1 MAVVTMK
8 QLLEAG
14 VHFGHQTQ
22 RWDPR
27 MQRFIHGER
36 SGIYVIDLNQTLERV
51 EQAYTFTR
59 DLVANGGTV
68 LLVGTKRQAQ
78 GAVESYA
85 NKCGMPYVNQRWLGG
100 MLTNYQ
106 TISKRVSKMQEYQR
120 MRESGEFDAMI
131 KKEALML
138 TRELEKLERNLTGIK
153 DMTRLPDAVFVIDTI
168 REHIAVTEANK
179 LGIPVIAIV
188 DTDCNPDVIEHAI
201 PGNDDAIRASQL
213 MCHMISEAV
222 EEGRHIHNS
231 RSKKPEVPSLD
242 AEEKAAEQATAREEA
257 AIAEI
262 EREKKISKENSAED
276 QKSDSLDEV
285 AAEPEIED
293 EGSDQVAAEPEIE
306 DEGSEND

>member
-1 MAVVTMK
+1 
-8 QLLEAG
+8 
-14 VHFGHQTQ
+14 
-22 RWDPR
+22 
-27 MQRFIHGER
+27 
-36 SGIYVIDLNQTLERV
+36 
-51 EQAYTFTR
+51 
-59 DLVANGGTV
+59 
-68 LLVGTKRQAQ
+68 
-78 GAVESYA
+78 
-85 NKCGMPYVNQRWLGG
+85 
-100 MLTNYQ
+100 
-106 TISKRVSKMQEYQR
+106 
-120 MRESGEFDAMI
+120 
-131 KKEALML
+131 
-138 TRELEKLERNLTGIK
+138 
-153 DMTRLPDAVFVIDTI
+153 MTRLPDAVFVIDTI

-242 AEEKAAEQATAREEA
+242 AEEKAAEQAKAREEA

-262 EREKKISKENSAED
+262 EREKKISQENSAED
-276 QKSDSLDEV
+276 QKSGSLDEV

>member
-100 MLTNYQ
+100 MLTNFQ

-153 DMTRLPDAVFVIDTI
+153 DMKRLPDAVFVIDTI

-222 EEGRHIHNS
+222 EEGRHIYNS
-231 RSKKPEVPSLD
+231 RSKKPEAPSLD
-242 AEEKAAEQATAREEA
+242 GEEKAAEQAKAREEA
-257 AIAEI
+257 VIAET
-262 EREKKISKENSAED
+262 EREKRISQENSED
-276 QKSDSLDEV
+276 AQNSDSEDEV
-285 AAEPEIED
+285 VAEPER
-293 EGSDQVAAEPEIE
+293 E
-306 DEGSEND
+306 DEGSENG

>member
-1 MAVVTMK
+1 
-8 QLLEAG
+8 
-14 VHFGHQTQ
+14 
-22 RWDPR
+22 
-27 MQRFIHGER
+27 
-36 SGIYVIDLNQTLERV
+36 
-51 EQAYTFTR
+51 
-59 DLVANGGTV
+59 
-68 LLVGTKRQAQ
+68 
-78 GAVESYA
+78 
-85 NKCGMPYVNQRWLGG
+85 
-100 MLTNYQ
+100 
-106 TISKRVSKMQEYQR
+106 

-188 DTDCNPDVIEHAI
+188 DTDCNPDVIEHPI

-231 RSKKPEVPSLD
+231 RSKKPEAPSLD
-242 AEEKAAEQATAREEA
+242 AEEKAAEQAKAREEA

-262 EREKKISKENSAED
+262 EREKKIAQENSAED

>member
-36 SGIYVIDLNQTLERV
+36 AGIYVIDLNQTLERV

-100 MLTNYQ
+100 MLTNFQ

-231 RSKKPEVPSLD
+231 RSKKPEAPSLD
-242 AEEKAAEQATAREEA
+242 AEEKAAEQAKAREEA
-257 AIAEI
+257 AV
-262 EREKKISKENSAED
+262 SYTHLTLPT
-276 QKSDSLDEV
+276 SDLV
-285 AAEPEIED
+285 
-293 EGSDQVAAEPEIE
+293 
-306 DEGSEND
+306 

>member
-36 SGIYVIDLNQTLERV
+36 SGIYVIDLNQTLERI
-51 EQAYTFTR
+51 ETAYTFTR

-100 MLTNYQ
+100 MLTNFQ
-106 TISKRVSKMQEYQR
+106 TISKRVGKMQEYQR

-138 TRELEKLERNLTGIK
+138 NRELEKLERNLTGIK
-153 DMTRLPDAVFVIDTI
+153 DMKKLPDAVFVIDTI

-188 DTDCNPDVIEHAI
+188 DTDCNPDVIQYSI

-222 EEGRHIHNS
+222 EEGRHIYNS
-231 RSKKPEVPSLD
+231 RSIKTEAPSLD
-242 AEEKAAEQATAREEA
+242 AEEKAAQQAQAREEA
-257 AIAEI
+257 AIAET
-262 EREKKISKENSAED
+262 EREQRISQENLETS
-276 QKSDSLDEV
+276 QSDD
-285 AAEPEIED
+285 
-293 EGSDQVAAEPEIE
+293 
-306 DEGSEND
+306 SENELVEETETEKGSQDD

>member
-100 MLTNYQ
+100 MLTNFQ

-131 KKEALML
+131 KMEALML

-222 EEGRHIHNS
+222 E
-231 RSKKPEVPSLD
+231 PEAPSLD
-242 AEEKAAEQATAREEA
+242 TEEKAAEQAKAREEA
-257 AIAEI
+257 AIAET
-262 EREKKISKENSAED
+262 EREKRISQENSED
-276 QKSDSLDEV
+276 AQNSDSEDEV
-285 AAEPEIED
+285 VAEPET
-293 EGSDQVAAEPEIE
+293 EG
-306 DEGSEND
+306 EGSEND